1 MGDINFIVIISESN
15 FKLKRV
21 IIAATFLFERVL
33 IVSDVLAIAIPADTP
48 GSLSLLRRV
57 EERLLALVVAAI
69 VLDEVDDREL
79 ILGVFS
85 DVRNLEV
92 KPLGVGRSVVIVLQD
107 QRVAVGVVL
116 LVGAAQVRRFKARLE
131 NQSRVLAIGQLVEG
145 LE

>member
-1 MGDINFIVIISESN
+1 MGDINLIVIISESN

-33 IVSDVLAIAIPADTP
+33 IVGDVLAIAIPADTP

-57 EERLLALVVAAI
+57 EERLLALIVAA
-69 VLDEVDDREL
+69 VVFDEVDDREL

-92 KPLGVGRSVVIVLQD
+92 KPLGVSRGVVIVLQN
-107 QRVAVGVVL
+107 QCIAVGVVL
-116 LVGAAQVRRFKARLE
+116 FVGAAQVRRFEARLK